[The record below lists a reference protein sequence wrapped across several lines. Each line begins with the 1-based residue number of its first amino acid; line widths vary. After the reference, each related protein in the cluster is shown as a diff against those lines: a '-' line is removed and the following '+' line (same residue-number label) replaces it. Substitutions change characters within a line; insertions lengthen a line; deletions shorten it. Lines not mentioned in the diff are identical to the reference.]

1 VRNAYAYYEVLALD
15 ADGQTLGTSAPV
27 ATPAHVAMFGRS
39 VYVPRHGQGGVP
51 VACFELTSCRIVLK
65 VRYGKH
71 TVRKAGPQSIA
82 SGGGI
87 AHFRLSGYWHR
98 FVAAHPALPV
108 TITVKSK
115 GAGPV
120 SQTMHLVPYTTSGR
134 RPPGS
139 STPSAQIKLI
149 GGMEFVSH
157 RGSGGVLAACVATA
171 PCKATTT
178 ISAGG
183 QVIGSG
189 GPRTLGAGMVG
200 YLHFSL
206 TPQGR
211 RLLAHTKTNQLAVQ
225 VQISSQGG
233 SDGGASAS
241 AVSVASGQ
249 VTLAAF

>member
-1 VRNAYAYYEVLALD
+1 
-15 ADGQTLGTSAPV
+15 
-27 ATPAHVAMFGRS
+27 
-39 VYVPRHGQGGVP
+39 